1 MSDKKIIAF
10 FPEAAYG
17 PALNSVGIA
26 QACEAMGHKAVFL
39 TDPGMAGVYS
49 GYGFEE
55 HLVNMSEPMEP
66 EAMAKFWQDFINGH
80 IPNFNKDPIDQ
91 IDNYTKECWE
101 AVVETAKWAQKDLPA
116 VLDTVKPDLICVDN
130 VILFPAIKQ
139 YGKPWVRIISCSEN
153 EIEDEDIPP
162 HLSGCWADDHDAMTQ
177 YREKFAQ
184 AIKPAHDDFNEFLA
198 QCNEAPYPLGQFFE
212 ASPYMN
218 LMLYPEAI
226 AYERKVPLDKKRF
239 QYLEGCVRKDED
251 YVIPEFKKH
260 NNKPIIYVSFGSLGS
275 GDTQALTRLMN
286 TLANMELRILLNV
299 GDYKGEYTDIP
310 GNVLV
315 DSWFPQPSVIPQMD
329 AVIHHGGNN
338 SFTECLYFGVPA
350 IIMPYVWDG
359 HDNASRVHETGY
371 GFKMHRQ
378 NWTES
383 ELERN
388 IQAMLTDVEMSQ
400 RLTTLSTD
408 MHTEHGPSKAARLL
422 DKLLKQHENGD
433 SAVTHLEEHA

>member
-1 MSDKKIIAF
+1 
-10 FPEAAYG
+10 
-17 PALNSVGIA
+17 
-26 QACEAMGHKAVFL
+26 
-39 TDPGMAGVYS
+39 
-49 GYGFEE
+49 
-55 HLVNMSEPMEP
+55 
-66 EAMAKFWQDFINGH
+66 
-80 IPNFNKDPIDQ
+80 
-91 IDNYTKECWE
+91 
-101 AVVETAKWAQKDLPA
+101 
-116 VLDTVKPDLICVDN
+116 
-130 VILFPAIKQ
+130 
-139 YGKPWVRIISCSEN
+139 
-153 EIEDEDIPP
+153 
-162 HLSGCWADDHDAMTQ
+162 MT
-177 YREKFAQ
+177 
-184 AIKPAHDDFNEFLA
+184 
-198 QCNEAPYPLGQFFE
+198 
-212 ASPYMN
+212 
-218 LMLYPEAI
+218 
-226 AYERKVPLDKKRF
+226 
-239 QYLEGCVRKDED
+239 
-251 YVIPEFKKH
+251 
-260 NNKPIIYVSFGSLGS
+260 
-275 GDTQALTRLMN
+275 

-310 GNVLV
+310 DNVLV

-378 NWTES
+378 NWSES